1 MDATTNSLFLYELSF
16 HHHFPKMA
24 EPRKSPSP
32 APPLRSSPQSSPLPE
47 ISLQPSPKRS
57 GFSKP
62 TKLLRQVRSVFR
74 TLPILSP
81 ACRIPLN
88 GSRLHDGYVHG
99 GARITG
105 TIFGYRKSRVNL
117 AFQESP
123 RCLPILI
130 LELAIPTGKLLQDM
144 GQGLV
149 RLALECEKRPSEKR
163 KILEE
168 PIWTLYCNGRK
179 SGYGIRRDPSSED
192 MKIMQTLNAVSMG
205 AGVIPAEEAAE
216 TADGDQLTYMRAYFE
231 RVTGSKDSETFYM
244 MNPDSNNGAELS
256 VFLVRI

>member
-1 MDATTNSLFLYELSF
+1 
-16 HHHFPKMA
+16 MA
-24 EPRKSPSP
+24 EPRKFSSPALQSSPSP
-32 APPLRSSPQSSPLPE
+32 SPPPPPRPA

-62 TKLLRQVRSVFR
+62 TKLIRQIRTVFR

-81 ACRIPLN
+81 ACRFPIN
-88 GSRLHDGYVHG
+88 GSRLHDGHVHG
-99 GARITG
+99 GDRITG

-117 AFQESP
+117 VFQESP

-130 LELAIPTGKLLQDM
+130 LELAIPTGKLLRDM
-144 GQGLV
+144 GVGLV

-168 PIWTLYCNGRK
+168 PIWTLYCNGKK
-179 SGYGIRRDPSSED
+179 SGYGVRRDPSEED
-192 MKIMQTLNAVSMG
+192 LKIMQTLNAVSMG
-205 AGVIPAEEAAE
+205 AGVIPAEDAAE
-216 TADGDQLTYMRAYFE
+216 TVDGDQLTYMRVDFE

-244 MNPDSNNGAELS
+244 MNPESNNGGELS

>member
-1 MDATTNSLFLYELSF
+1 
-16 HHHFPKMA
+16 MA

-32 APPLRSSPQSSPLPE
+32 APPLRSSPQSSPLPAM
-47 ISLQPSPKRS
+47 SLQPSPKRS

-179 SGYGIRRDPSSED
+179 SGYGVRRDPSSED

-244 MNPDSNNGAELS
+244 MNPDSSNGAELS

>member
-1 MDATTNSLFLYELSF
+1 
-16 HHHFPKMA
+16 MA
-24 EPRKSPSP
+24 EPRKSPAPSP
-32 APPLRSSPQSSPLPE
+32 PRPA

-57 GFSKP
+57 GLSKP
-62 TKLLRQVRSVFR
+62 TNKLLRQVRSVFR

-81 ACRIPLN
+81 ACRFPLSMN
-88 GSRLHDGYVHG
+88 RLHDGHGHGHG

-123 RCLPILI
+123 RCLPMLI
-130 LELAIPTGKLLQDM
+130 LELAIPTGKILQDL
-144 GQGLV
+144 GLGLGLV
-149 RLALECEKRPSEKR
+149 RLALECEKRPADQKR

-179 SGYGIRRDPSSED
+179 SGYGVRRDPTED
-192 MKIMQTLNAVSMG
+192 DLKIMQTLSAVSMG
-205 AGVIPAEEAAE
+205 AGVIPADEVAAAA
-216 TADGDQLTYMRAYFE
+216 ADGYQLTYMRAHFE

-244 MNPDSNNGAELS
+244 MNPDANNGAELS
-256 VFLVRI
+256 IFMVRI

>member
-1 MDATTNSLFLYELSF
+1 
-16 HHHFPKMA
+16 MA
-24 EPRKSPSP
+24 DPMRRSSSPSP
-32 APPLRSSPQSSPLPE
+32 PPPPPPLPSSPPCPGPP

-57 GFSKP
+57 GFSKRP
-62 TKLLRQVRSVFR
+62 TKLLRQIRAVFR

-88 GSRLHDGYVHG
+88 GGSRLHDVHVHG
-99 GARITG
+99 GTRITG

-123 RCLPILI
+123 RCLPMLI

-144 GQGLV
+144 GVGMV

-163 KILEE
+163 KILDE
-168 PIWTLYCNGRK
+168 PIWTLYCNGKK
-179 SGYGIRRDPSSED
+179 SGYGVRRDPSNED
-192 MKIMQTLNAVSMG
+192 LKIMQTLNAVSMG
-205 AGVIPAEEAAE
+205 AGVIPGEETGE
-216 TADGDQLTYMRAYFE
+216 GDQLTYMRVDFE

-244 MNPDSNNGAELS
+244 INPDTNNGAELS
-256 VFLVRI
+256 IFLVRI